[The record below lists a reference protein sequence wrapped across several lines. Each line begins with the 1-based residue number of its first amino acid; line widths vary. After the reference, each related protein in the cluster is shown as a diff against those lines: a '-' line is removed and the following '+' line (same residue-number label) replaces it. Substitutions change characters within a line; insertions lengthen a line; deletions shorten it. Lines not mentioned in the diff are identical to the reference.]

1 MARKRICISF
11 DYEHDRN
18 YRYLL
23 NALEQNERNR
33 MDFDDITPSE
43 IDTDSVARVKQVL
56 TTKIRSATHL
66 LVIVGQHAND
76 RHPDSVAIGTR
87 NWQWW
92 EIEQAKAEGKGLIAV
107 KIERANPTPDPLLN
121 SGASWAY
128 SYTEDAIVAAI
139 DAA

>member
-23 NALEQNERNR
+23 NALEKDQRNR

-43 IDTDSVARVKQVL
+43 IDTASVARVKQVL

-66 LVIVGQHAND
+66 LVIVGKYANSL
-76 RHPDSVAIGTR
+76 HPDRVEIGTR

-92 EIEQAKAEGKGLIAV
+92 EIEKAKVEGKGLIAV
-107 KIERANPTPDPLLN
+107 KIDSANSSPDPLQN
-121 SGASWAY
+121 ANASWAY
-128 SYTEDAIVAAI
+128 SYTEDAIVKAI

>member
-11 DYEHDRN
+11 DYENDRN

-43 IDTDSVARVKQVL
+43 INTDSVARVKQVL

-66 LVIVGQHAND
+66 LVIVGKHANSW
-76 RHPDSVAIGTR
+76 HPDSDEIGTR

-92 EIEQAKAEGKGLIAV
+92 EIERAKAEGKGLIAV
-107 KIERANPTPDPLLN
+107 KIDRSNLTPDPLLN
-121 SGASWAY
+121 AGASWAL
-128 SYTEDAIVAAI
+128 SYTEDAIVDAI